1 MKIYMLVN
9 IYLVSPCIKFYQD
22 PWINVRARVVNV
34 RAHSGSSTQFG
45 SSLEIMR
52 KLQQLSTTPTDGSA
66 GCVNILFTHL
76 NRWNFRSGWNR
87 KGFTFVV
94 RREGIKASNTRKRWI

>member
-9 IYLVSPCIKFYQD
+9 IYLVSLCIKFYQD
-22 PWINVRARVVNV
+22 PCINVRVRVVNV

-66 GCVNILFTHL
+66 SSVNILFTHL
-76 NRWNFRSGWNR
+76 
-87 KGFTFVV
+87 
-94 RREGIKASNTRKRWI
+94 